1 MMEAEHQRS
10 EFGGRSLSQQ
20 AGGLKE
26 RVTSFDFKE
35 DQFKDLTD
43 QHENCR
49 RPTTVPQYPGIQGHG
64 SCTSFYLQGSQK
76 TINTHCKSKKEYLE
90 DFALHFPYRLAWL
103 SSSPTMSRTRPW
115 DPQKM
120 MGHLRDKLPLQKSL
134 QPTRSI
140 PSKGTHVLVTSVI
153 PPRSTH
159 IPPLRSPLED
169 RLLSTRFPKQKA
181 RLQNFLGYQMYGWIT
196 GRTDASG
203 AQVSRMVVEFNNIN
217 FPAST
222 TVHSS

>member
-1 MMEAEHQRS
+1 MSLLNSRRGHPNQEKYRHWKSDQKMMEAEHQRS

-140 PSKGTHVLVTSVI
+140 PSKGVS
-153 PPRSTH
+153 
-159 IPPLRSPLED
+159 
-169 RLLSTRFPKQKA
+169 LSTGK
-181 RLQNFLGYQMYGWIT
+181 
-196 GRTDASG
+196 
-203 AQVSRMVVEFNNIN
+203 NIN
-217 FPAST
+217 LIEE
-222 TVHSS
+222 